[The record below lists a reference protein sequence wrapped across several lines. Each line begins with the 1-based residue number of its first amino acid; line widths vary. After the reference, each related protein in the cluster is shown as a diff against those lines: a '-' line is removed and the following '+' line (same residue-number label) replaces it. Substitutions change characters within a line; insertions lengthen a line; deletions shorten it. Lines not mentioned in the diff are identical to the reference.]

1 MKRSHPGLFGIMV
14 LVCGMIVSPISIN
27 AQTYQQTVSTDA
39 GTLRVGVSTDPAS
52 PKSGEQSKLK
62 IDFLNP
68 QTNQI
73 QEHID
78 YTVLVTNNG
87 NSVFGPIPLTHTSLG
102 TATIPIEFRDGE
114 NKVVIDIQG
123 ILFRPI
129 PSEKA
134 AFSIIIG
141 DKPAVTQ
148 PKEEPKVIEK
158 PKSEVPPIKDKNAVG
173 SATLDKKDDSK
184 ETKKLGKP
192 KYDDIKKSTDS
203 KDKKKDVKQDSKKDT
218 KKKSDKKQIKK
229 PVKSTKSD

>member
-1 MKRSHPGLFGIMV
+1 MKNSYLGLFGIMV
-14 LVCGMIVSPISIN
+14 LVFGVMVSPISTS
-27 AQTYQQTVSTDA
+27 AQTYQRIISTDA
-39 GTLRVGVSTDPAS
+39 GTLKMGISTDPTS

-78 YTVLVTNNG
+78 YTILVTNNG

-102 TATIPIEFRDGE
+102 SATIPIQFKDGE
-114 NKVVIDIQG
+114 NKIVIDIQG

-134 AFSIIIG
+134 TLSITIG
-141 DKPAVTQ
+141 DKITTDH
-148 PKEEPKVIEK
+148 PKEE
-158 PKSEVPPIKDKNAVG
+158 
-173 SATLDKKDDSK
+173 SK
-184 ETKKLGKP
+184 ETKRTEQKQTGKSKP
-192 KYDDIKKSTDS
+192 TMSSIDKKKSKDSKTLGVVKDKKDLKNDS
-203 KDKKKDVKQDSKKDT
+203 KDKKKDTKENSKKDA
-218 KKKSDKKQIKK
+218 KKKPDKKKTVKK